1 MQIEVVHHPLVKHI
15 LTRLRDAT
23 TEPAQFRALARQLT
37 LLLAIEATRDLPLRE
52 QAVQTP
58 LEPTQG
64 HSLAQPIVAVPIL
77 RAGLGM
83 LEAITE
89 LFTEVRVGYIGLE
102 RDEAT
107 AVARAYY
114 CKLPPI
120 GESRVLLLDPMLA
133 TGGSA
138 AQAIEV
144 LLKAGAQRHRAYLC
158 GRRARRRAPLERAVP
173 AGSNR
178 RRLFRSRAKRPK
190 IHSARLRRFRRSA
203 LRHRGAV
210 NKIGASVPARPENAV
225 GPPCPGCFVEVAYGT
240 LHKGRPPNDACIIPY
255 RRRGCQPPW

>member
-1 MQIEVVHHPLVKHI
+1 MQIEVVQHPLVKHI
-15 LTRLRDAT
+15 LTRLRDAS

-37 LLLAIEATRDLPLRE
+37 LLLAVEATRDLPVRE
-52 QAVQTP
+52 HTVQTP

-64 HSLAQPIVAVPIL
+64 YSLAQPIVAVPIL

-144 LLKAGAQRHRAYLC
+144 LLHAGARDIVHICVVA
-158 GRRARRRAPLERAVP
+158 APEGVRLLNERFPQVRIVAASIDRGLNDRKFILP
-173 AGSNR
+173 GLGDFGD
-178 RRLFRSRAKRPK
+178 RL
-190 IHSARLRRFRRSA
+190 
-203 LRHRGAV
+203 
-210 NKIGASVPARPENAV
+210 
-225 GPPCPGCFVEVAYGT
+225 YGT
-240 LHKGRPPNDACIIPY
+240 GAR
-255 RRRGCQPPW
+255 

>member
-1 MQIEVVHHPLVKHI
+1 MQIEVVQHPLVKHI
-15 LTRLRDAT
+15 LTRLRDAS

-37 LLLAIEATRDLPLRE
+37 LLLAVEATRDLPVRE
-52 QAVQTP
+52 HTVQTP
-58 LEPTQG
+58 LETTQG

-107 AVARAYY
+107 AIARAYY

-120 GESRVLLLDPMLA
+120 GASRVLLLDPMLA

-138 AQAIEV
+138 AQAVEV
-144 LLKAGAQRHRAYLC
+144 LLKAGARDIVHVCVVA
-158 GRRARRRAPLERAVP
+158 APEGVRLLNERFPQVRIVAASIDRGLNDRKFILP
-173 AGSNR
+173 GLGDFGD
-178 RRLFRSRAKRPK
+178 RL
-190 IHSARLRRFRRSA
+190 
-203 LRHRGAV
+203 
-210 NKIGASVPARPENAV
+210 
-225 GPPCPGCFVEVAYGT
+225 YGT
-240 LHKGRPPNDACIIPY
+240 GAR
-255 RRRGCQPPW
+255 

>member
-1 MQIEVVHHPLVKHI
+1 MQIEVVQHPLVKHI
-15 LTRLRDAT
+15 LTRLRDAS

-37 LLLAIEATRDLPLRE
+37 LLLAVDATRDLPVRE
-52 QAVQTP
+52 HTVQTP
-58 LEPTQG
+58 LETTQG

-120 GESRVLLLDPMLA
+120 GASRVLLLDPMLA

-144 LLKAGAQRHRAYLC
+144 LLKAGAQDIVHICVVA
-158 GRRARRRAPLERAVP
+158 APEGVRLLNERFPQVRIVAASIDRGLNDRKFILP
-173 AGSNR
+173 GLGDFGD
-178 RRLFRSRAKRPK
+178 RL
-190 IHSARLRRFRRSA
+190 
-203 LRHRGAV
+203 
-210 NKIGASVPARPENAV
+210 
-225 GPPCPGCFVEVAYGT
+225 YGT
-240 LHKGRPPNDACIIPY
+240 EAR
-255 RRRGCQPPW
+255 

>member
-1 MQIEVVHHPLVKHI
+1 MQIEVVQHPLVKHI
-15 LTRLRDAT
+15 LTRLRDAST
-23 TEPAQFRALARQLT
+23 APAQFRALARQLT
-37 LLLAIEATRDLPLRE
+37 LLLAVEATRDLPVRE
-52 QAVQTP
+52 HTVQTP
-58 LEPTQG
+58 LETTQG

-89 LFTEVRVGYIGLE
+89 LFTDVRVGYIGLE

-120 GESRVLLLDPMLA
+120 GASRVLLLDPMLA

-144 LLKAGAQRHRAYLC
+144 LLKAGAQDIVHICVVA
-158 GRRARRRAPLERAVP
+158 APEGVRLLNERFPQVRIVAASIDRGLNDRKFILP
-173 AGSNR
+173 GLGDFGD
-178 RRLFRSRAKRPK
+178 RL
-190 IHSARLRRFRRSA
+190 
-203 LRHRGAV
+203 
-210 NKIGASVPARPENAV
+210 
-225 GPPCPGCFVEVAYGT
+225 YGT
-240 LHKGRPPNDACIIPY
+240 GAR
-255 RRRGCQPPW
+255 

>member
-1 MQIEVVHHPLVKHI
+1 MQIEVVQHPLVKHI
-15 LTRLRDAT
+15 LTRLRDAS

-37 LLLAIEATRDLPLRE
+37 LLLAVEATRDLPVRE
-52 QAVQTP
+52 HTVQTP
-58 LEPTQG
+58 LETTQG

-89 LFTEVRVGYIGLE
+89 LFTDVRVGYIGLE

-120 GESRVLLLDPMLA
+120 GASRVLLLDPMLA

-144 LLKAGAQRHRAYLC
+144 LLKAGAQDIVHICVVA
-158 GRRARRRAPLERAVP
+158 APEGVRLLNERFPQVRIVAASIDRGLNDRKFIVP
-173 AGSNR
+173 GLGDFGD
-178 RRLFRSRAKRPK
+178 RL
-190 IHSARLRRFRRSA
+190 
-203 LRHRGAV
+203 
-210 NKIGASVPARPENAV
+210 
-225 GPPCPGCFVEVAYGT
+225 YGT
-240 LHKGRPPNDACIIPY
+240 GAR
-255 RRRGCQPPW
+255 

>member
-15 LTRLRDAT
+15 LTRLRDAS

-37 LLLAIEATRDLPLRE
+37 LLLAVDATRDLPVRE
-52 QAVQTP
+52 HTVQTP
-58 LEPTQG
+58 LETTQG

-102 RDEAT
+102 RDETT

-120 GESRVLLLDPMLA
+120 GASRVLLLDPMLA

-138 AQAIEV
+138 AQAVEV
-144 LLKAGAQRHRAYLC
+144 LLKAGAQDIVHVCVVA
-158 GRRARRRAPLERAVP
+158 APEGVRLLNERFPQVRIVAASIDRGLNDRKFILP
-173 AGSNR
+173 GLGDFGD
-178 RRLFRSRAKRPK
+178 RL
-190 IHSARLRRFRRSA
+190 
-203 LRHRGAV
+203 
-210 NKIGASVPARPENAV
+210 
-225 GPPCPGCFVEVAYGT
+225 YGT
-240 LHKGRPPNDACIIPY
+240 GAR
-255 RRRGCQPPW
+255 

>member
-1 MQIEVVHHPLVKHI
+1 MQIEVVQHPLVKHI
-15 LTRLRDAT
+15 LTRLRDAS

-37 LLLAIEATRDLPLRE
+37 LLLAVDATRDLPVRE
-52 QAVQTP
+52 HTVQTP
-58 LEPTQG
+58 LETTQG

-102 RDEAT
+102 RDETT

-120 GESRVLLLDPMLA
+120 GASRVLLLDPMLA

-144 LLKAGAQRHRAYLC
+144 LLKAGAQDIVHVCVVA
-158 GRRARRRAPLERAVP
+158 APEGVRLLNERFPQVRIVAASIDRGLNDRKFILP
-173 AGSNR
+173 GLGDFGD
-178 RRLFRSRAKRPK
+178 RL
-190 IHSARLRRFRRSA
+190 
-203 LRHRGAV
+203 
-210 NKIGASVPARPENAV
+210 
-225 GPPCPGCFVEVAYGT
+225 YGT
-240 LHKGRPPNDACIIPY
+240 GAR
-255 RRRGCQPPW
+255 

>member
-1 MQIEVVHHPLVKHI
+1 MQIEVVDHPLVKHI

-37 LLLAIEATRDLPLRE
+37 LLLAVEATRDLPVRE
-52 QAVQTP
+52 HTVQTP

-102 RDEAT
+102 RDEVT

-138 AQAIEV
+138 AQAVEV
-144 LLKAGAQRHRAYLC
+144 LVNAGARDIVHICVVA
-158 GRRARRRAPLERAVP
+158 APEGVRLLNERFPQVRIVAASLDRGLNDRKFILP
-173 AGSNR
+173 GLGDFGD
-178 RRLFRSRAKRPK
+178 RL
-190 IHSARLRRFRRSA
+190 
-203 LRHRGAV
+203 
-210 NKIGASVPARPENAV
+210 
-225 GPPCPGCFVEVAYGT
+225 YGT
-240 LHKGRPPNDACIIPY
+240 GAR
-255 RRRGCQPPW
+255 

>member
-1 MQIEVVHHPLVKHI
+1 MMQIEVVQHPLVKHI
-15 LTRLRDAT
+15 LTRLRDAS

-37 LLLAIEATRDLPLRE
+37 LLLAVEATRDLPVRE
-52 QAVQTP
+52 HTVQTP
-58 LEPTQG
+58 LETTQG

-102 RDEAT
+102 RDETT

-120 GESRVLLLDPMLA
+120 GASRVLLLDPMLA

-144 LLKAGAQRHRAYLC
+144 LLKAGAQDIVHVCVVA
-158 GRRARRRAPLERAVP
+158 APEGVRLLNERFPQVRIVAASIDRGLNDRKFILP
-173 AGSNR
+173 GLGDFGD
-178 RRLFRSRAKRPK
+178 RL
-190 IHSARLRRFRRSA
+190 
-203 LRHRGAV
+203 
-210 NKIGASVPARPENAV
+210 
-225 GPPCPGCFVEVAYGT
+225 YGT
-240 LHKGRPPNDACIIPY
+240 GAR
-255 RRRGCQPPW
+255 

>member
-37 LLLAIEATRDLPLRE
+37 LLLAVEATRDLPLRE
-52 QAVQTP
+52 QPVQTP

-107 AVARAYY
+107 AIARAYY

-120 GESRVLLLDPMLA
+120 GASRVLLLDPMLA

-138 AQAIEV
+138 AQAVEV
-144 LLKAGAQRHRAYLC
+144 LLKAGAQDIVHICVVA
-158 GRRARRRAPLERAVP
+158 APEGMRLLNERFPKVRIVAASIDRGLNDRKFILP
-173 AGSNR
+173 GLGDFGD
-178 RRLFRSRAKRPK
+178 RL
-190 IHSARLRRFRRSA
+190 
-203 LRHRGAV
+203 
-210 NKIGASVPARPENAV
+210 
-225 GPPCPGCFVEVAYGT
+225 YGT
-240 LHKGRPPNDACIIPY
+240 GAR
-255 RRRGCQPPW
+255 

>member
-1 MQIEVVHHPLVKHI
+1 MQIEVVQHPLVKHI
-15 LTRLRDAT
+15 LTRLRDAS

-37 LLLAIEATRDLPLRE
+37 LLLAVDATRDLPVRE
-52 QAVQTP
+52 HTVQTP
-58 LEPTQG
+58 LETTQG

-102 RDEAT
+102 RDETT

-120 GESRVLLLDPMLA
+120 GASRVLLLDPMLA

-144 LLKAGAQRHRAYLC
+144 LLKAGAQDIVHICVVA
-158 GRRARRRAPLERAVP
+158 APEGVRLLNERFPQVRIVAASIDRGLNDRKFILP
-173 AGSNR
+173 GLGDFGD
-178 RRLFRSRAKRPK
+178 RL
-190 IHSARLRRFRRSA
+190 
-203 LRHRGAV
+203 
-210 NKIGASVPARPENAV
+210 
-225 GPPCPGCFVEVAYGT
+225 YGT
-240 LHKGRPPNDACIIPY
+240 GAR
-255 RRRGCQPPW
+255 

>member
-37 LLLAIEATRDLPLRE
+37 LLLAVEATRDLPVRE
-52 QAVQTP
+52 HTVQTP
-58 LEPTQG
+58 LETTQG

-107 AVARAYY
+107 AIARAYY

-138 AQAIEV
+138 AQAVEV
-144 LLKAGAQRHRAYLC
+144 LLKAGAQDIVHICVVA
-158 GRRARRRAPLERAVP
+158 APEGVRLLNERFPKVRIVAASIDRGLNDRKFILP
-173 AGSNR
+173 GLGDFGD
-178 RRLFRSRAKRPK
+178 RL
-190 IHSARLRRFRRSA
+190 
-203 LRHRGAV
+203 
-210 NKIGASVPARPENAV
+210 
-225 GPPCPGCFVEVAYGT
+225 YGT
-240 LHKGRPPNDACIIPY
+240 GAR
-255 RRRGCQPPW
+255 

>member
-1 MQIEVVHHPLVKHI
+1 MQIEVVQHPLVKHI
-15 LTRLRDAT
+15 LTRLRDAS

-37 LLLAIEATRDLPLRE
+37 LLLAVDATRDLPVRE
-52 QAVQTP
+52 HTVQTP
-58 LEPTQG
+58 LETTQG

-89 LFTEVRVGYIGLE
+89 LFTDVRVGYIGLE

-120 GESRVLLLDPMLA
+120 GASRVLLLDPMLA

-144 LLKAGAQRHRAYLC
+144 LLKAGAQDIVHICVVA
-158 GRRARRRAPLERAVP
+158 APEGVRLLNERFPKVRIVAASIDRGLNDRKFILP
-173 AGSNR
+173 GLGDFGD
-178 RRLFRSRAKRPK
+178 RL
-190 IHSARLRRFRRSA
+190 
-203 LRHRGAV
+203 
-210 NKIGASVPARPENAV
+210 
-225 GPPCPGCFVEVAYGT
+225 YGT
-240 LHKGRPPNDACIIPY
+240 GAR
-255 RRRGCQPPW
+255 

>member
-1 MQIEVVHHPLVKHI
+1 MQIEVVQHPLVKHI
-15 LTRLRDAT
+15 LTRLRDAST
-23 TEPAQFRALARQLT
+23 APAQFRALARQLT
-37 LLLAIEATRDLPLRE
+37 LLLAVEATRDLPVRE
-52 QAVQTP
+52 HTVQTP
-58 LEPTQG
+58 LETTQG

-107 AVARAYY
+107 AIARAYN

-120 GESRVLLLDPMLA
+120 GASRVLLLDPMLA

-144 LLKAGAQRHRAYLC
+144 LLKAGAQDIVHICVVA
-158 GRRARRRAPLERAVP
+158 APEGVRLLNERFPQVRIVAASIDRGLNDRKFILP
-173 AGSNR
+173 GLGDFGD
-178 RRLFRSRAKRPK
+178 RL
-190 IHSARLRRFRRSA
+190 
-203 LRHRGAV
+203 
-210 NKIGASVPARPENAV
+210 
-225 GPPCPGCFVEVAYGT
+225 YGT
-240 LHKGRPPNDACIIPY
+240 GAR
-255 RRRGCQPPW
+255 

>member
-1 MQIEVVHHPLVKHI
+1 MQIEVVQHPLVKHI
-15 LTRLRDAT
+15 LTRLRDAS

-37 LLLAIEATRDLPLRE
+37 LLLAVEATRDLPVRE
-52 QAVQTP
+52 HTVQTP
-58 LEPTQG
+58 LETTQG

-107 AVARAYY
+107 AIARAYY

-120 GESRVLLLDPMLA
+120 GASRVLLLDPMLA

-138 AQAIEV
+138 AQAVEV
-144 LLKAGAQRHRAYLC
+144 LLKAGAQDIVHICVVA
-158 GRRARRRAPLERAVP
+158 APEGVRLLNERFPQVRIVAASIDRGLNDRKFIVP
-173 AGSNR
+173 GLGDFGD
-178 RRLFRSRAKRPK
+178 RL
-190 IHSARLRRFRRSA
+190 
-203 LRHRGAV
+203 
-210 NKIGASVPARPENAV
+210 
-225 GPPCPGCFVEVAYGT
+225 YGT
-240 LHKGRPPNDACIIPY
+240 GAR
-255 RRRGCQPPW
+255 

>member
-1 MQIEVVHHPLVKHI
+1 MQIEVVQHPLVKHI
-15 LTRLRDAT
+15 LTRLRDAST
-23 TEPAQFRALARQLT
+23 APAQFRALARQLT
-37 LLLAIEATRDLPLRE
+37 LLLAVEATRDLPVRE
-52 QAVQTP
+52 HTVQTP
-58 LEPTQG
+58 LETTQG

-89 LFTEVRVGYIGLE
+89 LFTDVRVGYIGLE

-120 GESRVLLLDPMLA
+120 GASRVLLLDPMLA

-144 LLKAGAQRHRAYLC
+144 LLKAGAQDIVHVCVVA
-158 GRRARRRAPLERAVP
+158 APEGVRLLNERFPQVRIVAASIDRGLNDRKFILP
-173 AGSNR
+173 GLGDFGD
-178 RRLFRSRAKRPK
+178 RL
-190 IHSARLRRFRRSA
+190 
-203 LRHRGAV
+203 
-210 NKIGASVPARPENAV
+210 
-225 GPPCPGCFVEVAYGT
+225 YGT
-240 LHKGRPPNDACIIPY
+240 GAR
-255 RRRGCQPPW
+255 

>member
-1 MQIEVVHHPLVKHI
+1 MQIEVVQHPLVKHI
-15 LTRLRDAT
+15 LTRLRDAS

-37 LLLAIEATRDLPLRE
+37 LLLAVDATRDLPVRE
-52 QAVQTP
+52 HTVQTP
-58 LEPTQG
+58 LETTQG

-89 LFTEVRVGYIGLE
+89 LFTDVRVGYIGLE

-107 AVARAYY
+107 ASARAYY

-120 GESRVLLLDPMLA
+120 GASRVLLLDPMLA

-144 LLKAGAQRHRAYLC
+144 LLKAGAQDIVHICVVA
-158 GRRARRRAPLERAVP
+158 APEGVRLLNERFPQVRIVAASIDRGLNDRKFILP
-173 AGSNR
+173 GLGDFGD
-178 RRLFRSRAKRPK
+178 RL
-190 IHSARLRRFRRSA
+190 
-203 LRHRGAV
+203 
-210 NKIGASVPARPENAV
+210 
-225 GPPCPGCFVEVAYGT
+225 YGT
-240 LHKGRPPNDACIIPY
+240 GAR
-255 RRRGCQPPW
+255 

>member
-15 LTRLRDAT
+15 LTRLRDAST
-23 TEPAQFRALARQLT
+23 APAQFRALARQLT
-37 LLLAIEATRDLPLRE
+37 LLLAVEATRDLPVRE
-52 QAVQTP
+52 HTVQTP
-58 LEPTQG
+58 LETTQG

-89 LFTEVRVGYIGLE
+89 LFTDVRVGYIGLE

-120 GESRVLLLDPMLA
+120 GASRVLLLDPMLA

-144 LLKAGAQRHRAYLC
+144 LLKAGAQDIVHVCVVA
-158 GRRARRRAPLERAVP
+158 APEGVRLLNERFPQVRIVAASIDRGLNDRKFILP
-173 AGSNR
+173 GLGDFGD
-178 RRLFRSRAKRPK
+178 RL
-190 IHSARLRRFRRSA
+190 
-203 LRHRGAV
+203 
-210 NKIGASVPARPENAV
+210 
-225 GPPCPGCFVEVAYGT
+225 YGT
-240 LHKGRPPNDACIIPY
+240 GAR
-255 RRRGCQPPW
+255 

>member
-52 QAVQTP
+52 QTVQTP

-64 HSLAQPIVAVPIL
+64 YSLAQPIVAVPIL

-144 LLKAGAQRHRAYLC
+144 LLKAGARDIVHICVVA
-158 GRRARRRAPLERAVP
+158 APEGVRLLNERFPQVRIVAASLDRGLNDRKFILP
-173 AGSNR
+173 GLGDFGD
-178 RRLFRSRAKRPK
+178 RL
-190 IHSARLRRFRRSA
+190 
-203 LRHRGAV
+203 
-210 NKIGASVPARPENAV
+210 
-225 GPPCPGCFVEVAYGT
+225 YGT
-240 LHKGRPPNDACIIPY
+240 GAR
-255 RRRGCQPPW
+255 

>member
-15 LTRLRDAT
+15 LTRLRDET

-52 QAVQTP
+52 HTVQTP

-102 RDEAT
+102 RDERT

-138 AQAIEV
+138 AQAVEV
-144 LLKAGAQRHRAYLC
+144 LLNAGARDIVHICVVA
-158 GRRARRRAPLERAVP
+158 APEGVQLLNERFPQVKIVAASLDRGLNDRKFILP
-173 AGSNR
+173 GLGDFGD
-178 RRLFRSRAKRPK
+178 RL
-190 IHSARLRRFRRSA
+190 
-203 LRHRGAV
+203 
-210 NKIGASVPARPENAV
+210 
-225 GPPCPGCFVEVAYGT
+225 YGT
-240 LHKGRPPNDACIIPY
+240 GTR
-255 RRRGCQPPW
+255 